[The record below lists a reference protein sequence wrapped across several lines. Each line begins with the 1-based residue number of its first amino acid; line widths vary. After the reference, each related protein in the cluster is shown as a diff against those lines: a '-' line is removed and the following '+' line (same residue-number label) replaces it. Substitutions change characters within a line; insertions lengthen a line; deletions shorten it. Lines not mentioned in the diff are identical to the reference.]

1 LFKRHVTAQKPYV
14 IITET
19 VPRAIAIM
27 KAIANLLF
35 EARILKGIPRSGFNF
50 LGSGSESVADHCF
63 MTTFIGYVLSQ
74 VVPEADALKLLQM
87 CLIHDLTEARTGD
100 LNYVQKKYLSVD
112 ESQAVKDLTEALP
125 FGGAVAGLIE
135 EFNAAETLEAQLAHD
150 ADQLALILE
159 LKALHDAGNNGP
171 KTWLPHVVGRV
182 RTSAGQSLA
191 EEILQ
196 TASDE
201 WWFVEK
207 TDLT

>member
-1 LFKRHVTAQKPYV
+1 
-14 IITET
+14 
-19 VPRAIAIM
+19 
-27 KAIANLLF
+27 
-35 EARILKGIPRSGFNF
+35 
-50 LGSGSESVADHCF
+50 